1 MVGDCLLQIIM
12 TALLNAGA
20 SFLLKKAALF
30 TDAWRHLGLMLAG
43 IAVYGVS
50 FLFYSYVL
58 QKYDASFAYTLVTGL
73 TIVCLSM
80 ASYAFL
86 GELFSLGKIVGMGL
100 IFAGIVCLAAYG

>member
-1 MVGDCLLQIIM
+1 MVGDYLLPILM
-12 TALLNAGA
+12 TALLNSGA

-30 TDAWRHLGLMLAG
+30 TDSWRHFGLMLAG
-43 IAVYGVS
+43 ILVYGIS

-73 TIVCLSM
+73 TIVCLSL

-86 GELFSLGKIVGMGL
+86 GEVFSVGKLAGMAL
-100 IFAGIVCLAAYG
+100 IFAGMVCLAAYG